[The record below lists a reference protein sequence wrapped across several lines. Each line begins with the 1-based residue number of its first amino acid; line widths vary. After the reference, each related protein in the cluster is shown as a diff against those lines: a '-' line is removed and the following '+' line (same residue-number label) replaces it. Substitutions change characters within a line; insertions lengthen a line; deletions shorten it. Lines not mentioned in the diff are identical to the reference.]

1 MATIRREV
9 HIQAA
14 PEKVWDAMRDV
25 GALHT
30 RLCPEFVTDTK
41 MEGSDARLVT
51 FANGRQARE
60 LIVSVDDAT
69 RRVCWA
75 IVDEPFVHYNGA
87 AHVTAAGR
95 RHVPVHLGLRS
106 VAERAGADRHS
117 DDRGRHRRHQTR
129 PGSGVNAGLR
139 MRRGRASF
147 RVGRFV

>member
-14 PEKVWDAMRDV
+14 SDKVWDAMRDV

-30 RLCPEFVTDTK
+30 RLCPGFVTDTK
-41 MEGSDARLVT
+41 MEGSDTRLVT

-75 IVDEPFVHYNGA
+75 IVDEPFVHYNGS
-87 AHVTAAGR
+87 AHVTPLNDGTCRFTWVSDLLPNELEPTVTAMIEAGIAA
-95 RHVPVHLGLRS
+95 VK
-106 VAERAGADRHS
+106 RAQEA
-117 DDRGRHRRHQTR
+117 
-129 PGSGVNAGLR
+129 A
-139 MRRGRASF
+139 
-147 RVGRFV
+147 

>member
-14 PEKVWDAMRDV
+14 AAKVWDAMRDV

-41 MEGSDARLVT
+41 MEGNDARLVT

-87 AHVTAAGR
+87 AHVTPLSDGACRFTWISDVLPNELAPTVTAMIEAGIAAIK
-95 RHVPVHLGLRS
+95 
-106 VAERAGADRHS
+106 RAQEA
-117 DDRGRHRRHQTR
+117 
-129 PGSGVNAGLR
+129 A
-139 MRRGRASF
+139 
-147 RVGRFV
+147 